1 MIMFCFKNK
10 KKLIQE
16 SAEDNR
22 VEIVT
27 QKNATRK
34 VVEQAKIA
42 NQQLKELLEH
52 NGFTIRIFLAA
63 GGSTKRKK
71 DRVS

>member
-1 MIMFCFKNK
+1 MFCFKNK